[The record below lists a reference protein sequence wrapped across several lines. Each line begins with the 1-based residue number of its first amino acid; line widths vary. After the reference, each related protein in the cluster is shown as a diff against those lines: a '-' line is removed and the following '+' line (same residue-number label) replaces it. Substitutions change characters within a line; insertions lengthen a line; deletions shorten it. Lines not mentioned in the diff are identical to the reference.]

1 MHDNR
6 SNAMTTLIGLSV
18 VAILLI
24 GCQSAYYA
32 MWEKMGKEKRHLLRD
47 QVENSRSDQEKASEA
62 FKDALTRLKE
72 MYGFQGGDLE
82 KMYNRLFD
90 DYENCNQR
98 AAAIDERIDKIQRI
112 ARDLFAEWR
121 LEIEQIHNPT
131 FRSQSAQKL
140 QATQSRFASLESALI
155 TARKRMTPVLGNL
168 KDYVLFLKHNLNAQA
183 IGSLKGEAASIETD
197 VGRLIRDIQRSIQE
211 ADAFLKEIEK

>member
-1 MHDNR
+1 MPDNKY
-6 SNAMTTLIGLSV
+6 NTTLIGLSV

-24 GCQSAYYA
+24 GCQSTYYA
-32 MWEKMGKEKRHLLRD
+32 MWEKMGKEKRHLLHD
-47 QVENSRSDQEKASEA
+47 QVEKSRSDQEKASEA

-82 KMYNRLFD
+82 KMYNRLSD
-90 DYENCNQR
+90 DYDNCSDR
-98 AAAIDERIDKIQRI
+98 AAIIDERIDKIQRI

-121 LEIEQIHNPT
+121 QEIEQIHNPT
-131 FRSQSAQKL
+131 FRSQSTQKL
-140 QATQSRFASLESALI
+140 KATQSRFTKMESALI
-155 TARKRMTPVLGNL
+155 AARRRMTPVLSNL

-211 ADAFLKEIEK
+211 ADAFLKEIGK

>member
-1 MHDNR
+1 MPDNKY
-6 SNAMTTLIGLSV
+6 NTITTLIGLSV

-32 MWEKMGKEKRHLLRD
+32 MWEKMGKEKRHLLQD
-47 QVENSRSDQEKASEA
+47 QVEKSRSDQEKASEA

-72 MYGFQGGDLE
+72 MYDFQGGDLE
-82 KMYNRLFD
+82 KMYNRLSD
-90 DYENCNQR
+90 DYDNCRDR
-98 AAAIDERIDKIQRI
+98 AAIIDERIDKIQNI

-121 LEIEQIHNPT
+121 QEIEQIHNPT
-131 FRSQSAQKL
+131 FRSQSTQKL
-140 QATQSRFASLESALI
+140 KATQSRFAKMESALI
-155 TARKRMTPVLGNL
+155 AARRRMTPVLGNL

-211 ADAFLKEIEK
+211 ADVFLKEIGK